1 MKKRKKNK
9 KMIIFTI
16 INLFFTILLSYF
28 IFTLNILPLKYS
40 ILLVGLLLIID
51 IGAVFL
57 IKQKK
62 KGIRIIGYII
72 SIILA
77 LISIVGSYYLSTTN
91 SFLNKALIMLI
102 KTYTNTYYVVALKNS
117 TLRKTEDLKDQKIVI
132 MNLFLI

>member
-62 KGIRIIGYII
+62 N
-72 SIILA
+72 ILRP
-77 LISIVGSYYLSTTN
+77 I
-91 SFLNKALIMLI
+91 
-102 KTYTNTYYVVALKNS
+102 
-117 TLRKTEDLKDQKIVI
+117 
-132 MNLFLI
+132 NLL